1 MVQMEVDDSSNYKL
15 EFNLDEQ
22 IELEYL
28 DPFILLQPRE
38 IAISIAFD
46 LYDEEKITQQDID
59 EKINELFSN
68 IHEMIFEDVIE
79 KLSDNGIE
87 VE

>member
-1 MVQMEVDDSSNYKL
+1 MEMKVDDSSNYKL

-28 DPFILLQPRE
+28 DPFVLLQPRE

-46 LYDEEKITQQDID
+46 LYDEEEVTQQDID
-59 EKINELFSN
+59 EKINKLFSN